1 MAYYQQRVFDND
13 KQLMMLGGP
22 AACAHDPEKRAE
34 FERIQ
39 RESMHFNTEARH
51 EYMVALCI
59 FSNRDLRV
67 IRSKQ

>member
-1 MAYYQQRVFDND
+1 
-13 KQLMMLGGP
+13 MMMGGP
-22 AACAHDPEKRAE
+22 AACAHDPDKRAE